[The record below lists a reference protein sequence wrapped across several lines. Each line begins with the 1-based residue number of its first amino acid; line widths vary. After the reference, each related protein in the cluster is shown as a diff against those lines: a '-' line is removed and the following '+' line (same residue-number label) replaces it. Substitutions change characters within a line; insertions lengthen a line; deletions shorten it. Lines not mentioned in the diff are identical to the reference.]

1 MRCMKFIATIV
12 FIIIPVFNC
21 ILGFIIS
28 KCARKH
34 ISLRGEPMK
43 KKQRLIYRGISFVLY
58 ILAFCI
64 SALGAAL

>member
-1 MRCMKFIATIV
+1 MKFIAIIL
-12 FIIIPVFNC
+12 FIIIPVFCC
-21 ILGFIIS
+21 ILAFILS

-34 ISLRGEPMK
+34 MSLKGEHLK
-43 KKQRLIYRGISFVLY
+43 KKQRLIYRGISFALY